1 MPQPGR
7 RDQAEGGHGDR
18 LLPPDGSPRWIA
30 ATTTDAGDFR
40 LMSRRSGDA
49 LLQLR
54 ERHGF
59 MKGLSAW
66 VGFPSRAV
74 VRDCAPQAAGTT
86 KWSYDRLFNLRST
99 E

>member
-1 MPQPGR
+1 MLQPGR

-40 LMSRRSGDA
+40 LMSLRSGDT

-54 ERHGF
+54 ERPGF

-66 VGFPSRAV
+66 VGFPSPAAIT
-74 VRDCAPQAAGTT
+74 DCAPQAVGIT
-86 KWSYDRLFNLRST
+86 K
-99 E
+99 